1 MLRGPSQPPAGIVNG
16 TGDGDRFGTRT
27 PTEGQ
32 SGRPIHIGAEDEAG
46 TLRFGHPRGG
56 LEREGASGSDTD

>member
-1 MLRGPSQPPAGIVNG
+1 MLRGPSQPTGGIVNG
-16 TGDGDRFGTRT
+16 TGDGYRFGTRT

-46 TLRFGHPRGG
+46 TSRFGRSRGG
-56 LEREGASGSDTD
+56 LEREGASGSDTY